1 MNYKGLIDTTTEAPA
16 IILMH
21 LMKIMKFSS
30 SNKYPYLPHSI
41 PSPVLRIYQKYGIL
55 YAI

>member
-1 MNYKGLIDTTTEAPA
+1 MNYKGLIGTTTEAPA
-16 IILMH
+16 ITLMH

-30 SNKYPYLPHSI
+30 SNEYLYLPYSI